1 VGLAYAARS
10 SAQPPFN
17 GLALIGAGARGWQS
31 RRRDRQAPG
40 RITPV
45 CLTYPASRRQA
56 ACLRFVMES
65 MQNSSFGFGYQDSNW
80 KFCQH
85 RLGRQGFVAAL

>member
-1 VGLAYAARS
+1 
-10 SAQPPFN
+10 
-17 GLALIGAGARGWQS
+17 
-31 RRRDRQAPG
+31 
-40 RITPV
+40 
-45 CLTYPASRRQA
+45 
-56 ACLRFVMES
+56 MES